1 MRCKD
6 NNNNNPGGTS
16 RIGCGA
22 YDYSCQT
29 YIHDSTRVDSVL
41 NFTPDHIISNFSGN
55 TYNYSNTPVYNY
67 YHYLF
72 HYAQYNTVIDSIIE
86 EDTIVVGIG
95 NIDSNIVVNSGELAG
110 KSQFLYL
117 ADQLNEK
124 QIEEIID
131 KSELNPIDLI
141 RKQEKVWKELFK
153 NKLLSK
159 NQIIQAIFEHPKL
172 MQRPIFISENKAIIA
187 NPPEESLKIL

>member
-1 MRCKD
+1 MKYKLLHNPRCRK
-6 NNNNNPGGTS
+6 S
-16 RIGCGA
+16 REGLEFLKA
-22 YDYSCQT
+22 KK
-29 YIHDSTRVDSVL
+29 
-41 NFTPDHIISNFSGN
+41 
-55 TYNYSNTPVYNY
+55 
-67 YHYLF
+67 
-72 HYAQYNTVIDSIIE
+72 IE
-86 EDTIVVGIG
+86 FETI
-95 NIDSNIVVNSGELAG
+95 
-110 KSQFLYL
+110 LYL

>member
-1 MRCKD
+1 LKYKLLHNPRCRK
-6 NNNNNPGGTS
+6 S
-16 RIGCGA
+16 REGLEFLKA
-22 YDYSCQT
+22 KK
-29 YIHDSTRVDSVL
+29 
-41 NFTPDHIISNFSGN
+41 
-55 TYNYSNTPVYNY
+55 
-67 YHYLF
+67 
-72 HYAQYNTVIDSIIE
+72 IE
-86 EDTIVVGIG
+86 FETI
-95 NIDSNIVVNSGELAG
+95 
-110 KSQFLYL
+110 LYL

>member
-1 MRCKD
+1 LKYKLLHNPRCRK
-6 NNNNNPGGTS
+6 S
-16 RIGCGA
+16 REGLEFLKGKK
-22 YDYSCQT
+22 
-29 YIHDSTRVDSVL
+29 
-41 NFTPDHIISNFSGN
+41 
-55 TYNYSNTPVYNY
+55 
-67 YHYLF
+67 
-72 HYAQYNTVIDSIIE
+72 IE
-86 EDTIVVGIG
+86 FETI
-95 NIDSNIVVNSGELAG
+95 
-110 KSQFLYL
+110 LYL

-172 MQRPIFISENKAIIA
+172 MQRPVFISENKAIIA

>member
-1 MRCKD
+1 MEFLK
-6 NNNNNPGGTS
+6 
-16 RIGCGA
+16 A
-22 YDYSCQT
+22 KK
-29 YIHDSTRVDSVL
+29 
-41 NFTPDHIISNFSGN
+41 
-55 TYNYSNTPVYNY
+55 
-67 YHYLF
+67 
-72 HYAQYNTVIDSIIE
+72 IE
-86 EDTIVVGIG
+86 FETI
-95 NIDSNIVVNSGELAG
+95 
-110 KSQFLYL
+110 LYL

>member
-1 MRCKD
+1 MKYKLLHNPRCRK
-6 NNNNNPGGTS
+6 S
-16 RIGCGA
+16 REGLEFLKA
-22 YDYSCQT
+22 KK
-29 YIHDSTRVDSVL
+29 
-41 NFTPDHIISNFSGN
+41 
-55 TYNYSNTPVYNY
+55 
-67 YHYLF
+67 
-72 HYAQYNTVIDSIIE
+72 IE
-86 EDTIVVGIG
+86 FETI
-95 NIDSNIVVNSGELAG
+95 
-110 KSQFLYL
+110 LYL

-172 MQRPIFISENKAIIA
+172 MQRPILVSKNKAIIA

>member
-1 MRCKD
+1 MKRLLTLIIWILFITHGSAQNPGDTIVVQTFIHNAYTDGNGNTTISLSSPRDTIGYFPNDPNLTFEKIIMSYNMRCKD

-29 YIHDSTRVDSVL
+29 YIHDSTKVDSVL

-72 HYAQYNTVIDSIIE
+72 HYV
-86 EDTIVVGIG
+86 
-95 NIDSNIVVNSGELAG
+95 
-110 KSQFLYL
+110 
-117 ADQLNEK
+117 
-124 QIEEIID
+124 
-131 KSELNPIDLI
+131 P
-141 RKQEKVWKELFK
+141 
-153 NKLLSK
+153 
-159 NQIIQAIFEHPKL
+159 
-172 MQRPIFISENKAIIA
+172 
-187 NPPEESLKIL
+187 